1 MKSCLLFLALMLQL
15 LCAWA
20 GQQSLATINDASG
33 DDKGAGSL
41 VYPQRAD
48 FQTGDLDLLHLQINR
63 DEEGFWLEA
72 KFKNPVRDPASNT
85 YMPGPEPL
93 SNFARKGF
101 YQFNLDIYVDT
112 DRIPGSGNTFTLP
125 GRQIRINSNFAWER
139 AVILT
144 PRPELMRQ
152 QLLGALTE
160 QFPQRTSDEI
170 AASIDQSV
178 YFPTR
183 IRVRDKTVSFFV
195 PGSFFSGS
203 DGTNWGVT
211 AFVTGALTTIPADFS
226 FISSNKKPLDS
237 LQLGVMQPA
246 PGHQKNTFGYSGIRP
261 SPVVDI
267 LGLSLEQQAQ
277 QLANNEISGV
287 SWGDNAN
294 NVAAASAAV
303 ARSSTLTSTVI
314 PLGNLLQPRSQE
326 TGKLPQENPATASP
340 SGKASIARRLQTL
353 QQLFDQKLINE
364 TEFKQQKQRILEE
377 L

>member
-1 MKSCLLFLALMLQL
+1 MKSSLLFIALMMPMLT
-15 LCAWA
+15 AWA
-20 GQQSLATINDASG
+20 ARQPLVTLIDPPG
-33 DDKGAGSL
+33 DDYGAGTL
-41 VYPQRAD
+41 IYPQRAD
-48 FQTGDLDLLHLQINR
+48 FQTGDLDLLQLKIIR
-63 DEEGFWLEA
+63 DDEGFWFEA
-72 KFKNPVRDPASNT
+72 IFKNPIRDPSGVPNSVGAES
-85 YMPGPEPL
+85 L
-93 SNFARKGF
+93 ANFARKGF
-101 YQFNLDIYVDT
+101 YQFNIDVYVDT
-112 DRIPGSGNTFTLP
+112 DREKGSGNTFTVP
-125 GRQIRINSNFAWER
+125 GRHVQIDPAYAWEK

-160 QFPQRTSDEI
+160 QFPQHTPDEI
-170 AASIDQSV
+170 EASIDQSV

-294 NVAAASAAV
+294 NVAAESAAV
-303 ARSSTLTSTVI
+303 APSSTLTGTVI

-326 TGKLPQENPATASP
+326 TGKLPQESPATASP
-340 SGKASIARRLQTL
+340 AGKASIAKRLQSL
-353 QQLFDQKLINE
+353 QQLLDQKLIDE